1 VRPLACGLLAAIVA
15 WWVAGGFESVN
26 LPARLVAPLML
37 VSAFACLPRGHDVGL
52 APGPAR

>member
-1 VRPLACGLLAAIVA
+1 V

-26 LPARLVAPLML
+26 LPARLVAPLMV